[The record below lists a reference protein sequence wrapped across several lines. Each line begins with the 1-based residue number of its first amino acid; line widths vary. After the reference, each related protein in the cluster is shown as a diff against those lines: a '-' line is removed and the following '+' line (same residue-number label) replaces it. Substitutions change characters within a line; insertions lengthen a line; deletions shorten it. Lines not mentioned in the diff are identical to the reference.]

1 MISADTRVDEPS
13 LLRRDSLFYPICVL
27 LVASAVLLRRAGL
40 PLVSHDMQH
49 DLLNWFDYIVRH
61 GRFAALADAFYN
73 YTPPYIYLMSAV
85 SVFDGLV
92 DRVTLIKSIS
102 ILFDGVAAV
111 TVYKIVLLVRCDRRI
126 AALTALLFLNLPTVI
141 LNGAVWGQFDIV
153 YTAFILGFAY
163 FMIARRPYWAVLMYG
178 LAFTVKLQAIFLA
191 PFLVYLTLAG
201 EIPLLAAL
209 LVPLVYLLL
218 MIPAAAAGRSWGDLL
233 TLYAGQVGFMHGLS
247 AHAPN
252 IYLFF
257 QNGLS
262 EVQKS
267 AATYVAVIS
276 AGLASLAVF
285 AFNFRARPP
294 LSPAFVV
301 LSCTLWL
308 GLEPSLLP
316 RMHERYFLPADVM
329 AFAFACLVPRAWWV
343 AVLFQLGSA
352 LAYAQFL
359 GGSFDNP
366 FDMMDWDRFGAGA
379 MIAAMAGV
387 IAFYRPLVKTAV
399 PWSRSSPQLVLR

>member
-1 MISADTRVDEPS
+1 MTRADNRTNQPGFLQNDVI
-13 LLRRDSLFYPICVL
+13 FYPVCAFLMVL
-27 LVASAVLLRRAGL
+27 AVLLRGAGL

-61 GRFAALADAFYN
+61 GRFAALADPFYN

-85 SVFDGLV
+85 SVLDHLV

-102 ILFDGVAAV
+102 IAFDGLAAV
-111 TVYKIVLLVRCDRRI
+111 AVYKIVLLVRNERRI
-126 AALTALLFLNLPTVI
+126 AGFSALLFLNLPTLI

-153 YTAFILGFAY
+153 YTTFILGFAY
-163 FMIARRPYWAVLMYG
+163 FMIAGRPYWAVLMYG
-178 LAFTVKLQAIFLA
+178 FAFTVKLQAIFLA

-201 EIPLLAAL
+201 DIPVLATV
-209 LVPLVYLLL
+209 LVPLVYVVL
-218 MIPAAAAGRSWGDLL
+218 MIPAALAGRSWSDLL
-233 TLYAGQVGFMHGLS
+233 TLYSGQVGFMHGLS

-252 IYLFF
+252 IYLYF
-257 QNGLS
+257 QDGLS

-267 AATYVAVIS
+267 AATYAGVIL
-276 AGLASLAVF
+276 AGVASLVVF
-285 AFNFRARPP
+285 VFNFRARPST
-294 LSPAFVV
+294 SPAFVV

-316 RMHERYFLPADVM
+316 RMHERYFLPADMM
-329 AFAFACLVPRAWWV
+329 AFVFACLVPRAWWL
-343 AVLFQLGSA
+343 AVLFQVGSA

-366 FDMMDWDRFGAGA
+366 FDMTYWDRFGAAA
-379 MIAAMAGV
+379 MVAAMAGV
-387 IAFYRPLVKTAV
+387 IALYRPLVETTA
-399 PWSRSSPQLVLR
+399 PWLRAWPRLVLR